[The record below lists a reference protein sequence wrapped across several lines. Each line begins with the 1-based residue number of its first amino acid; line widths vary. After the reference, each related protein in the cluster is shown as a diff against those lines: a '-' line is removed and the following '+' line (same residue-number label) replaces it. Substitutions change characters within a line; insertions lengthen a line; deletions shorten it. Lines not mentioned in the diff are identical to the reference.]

1 MISRKTKIFCFAGI
15 VILLAATLPAAY
27 WFFPAVYATLRCLFF
42 PEQVYWINVTCGGKE
57 YRLPLYYKHKGHE
70 TFESRKK
77 FPVLVLCNLPLPPEN
92 YRHLKIFPNGI
103 GVFQTPSEWFVVT
116 PNYLHLKSGACLTM
130 PIEEDMKGWEANY
143 NITRQNGRYIYN
155 IAPSGEKRRNRP
167 RIEFTI
173 PEFLLKN
180 IPELTTH
187 YRIEKRINNKLC
199 IFPHTEKGTSSQK

>member
-1 MISRKTKIFCFAGI
+1 MISRKTKIFCLAGI

-77 FPVLVLCNLPLPPEN
+77 FPILVLCNLPLPPEN

-130 PIEEDMKGWEANY
+130 PIEEDMKGWEAAY
-143 NITRQNGRYIYN
+143 TIIQQGGKYIYN
-155 IAPSGEKRRNRP
+155 IAPSKGNRRSRP
-167 RIEFTI
+167 RIEFAI

-180 IPELTTH
+180 IPELTKSD
-187 YRIEKRINNKLC
+187 RIEKRINNKLC
-199 IFPHTEKGTSSQK
+199 IFPHTEKDIGSQK

>member
-1 MISRKTKIFCFAGI
+1 
-15 VILLAATLPAAY
+15 
-27 WFFPAVYATLRCLFF
+27 
-42 PEQVYWINVTCGGKE
+42 
-57 YRLPLYYKHKGHE
+57 
-70 TFESRKK
+70 
-77 FPVLVLCNLPLPPEN
+77 
-92 YRHLKIFPNGI
+92 
-103 GVFQTPSEWFVVT
+103 
-116 PNYLHLKSGACLTM
+116 M

-143 NITRQNGRYIYN
+143 SITRQNGRYIYN

-167 RIEFTI
+167 RIEFAI